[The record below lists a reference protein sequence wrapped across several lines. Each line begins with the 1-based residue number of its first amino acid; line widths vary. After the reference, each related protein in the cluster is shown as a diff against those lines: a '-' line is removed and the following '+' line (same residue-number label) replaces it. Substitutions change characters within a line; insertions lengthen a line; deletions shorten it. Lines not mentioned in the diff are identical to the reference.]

1 MEDLITRRS
10 ASACDEAATL
20 LADVGEIAATAGKRD
35 KFDRRV
41 AELCARHAKK
51 ERFIERLKAA
61 GLSGATREMSP
72 AG

>member
-1 MEDLITRRS
+1 MRNSPAD
-10 ASACDEAATL
+10 DQATAL
-20 LADVGEIAATAGKRD
+20 LVYVGEIQAAAGRRGN
-35 KFDRRV
+35 FDLRV

-61 GLSGATREMSP
+61 GLS